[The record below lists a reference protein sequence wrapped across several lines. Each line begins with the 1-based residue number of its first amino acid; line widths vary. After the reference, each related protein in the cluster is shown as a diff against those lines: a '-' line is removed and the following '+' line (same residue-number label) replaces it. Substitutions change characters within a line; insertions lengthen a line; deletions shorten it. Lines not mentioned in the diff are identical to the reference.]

1 MKLLSWHHVDFISN
15 LGFLANGDASGLA
28 PNSISVQRR
37 RVVGNGME
45 EEWEVTNHEHKTMT
59 VPLEL
64 RVAADFL
71 DLFDVKAQEFA
82 ALEDRVFSEEPTRR
96 AVRRRVTPGA
106 NPRPVFSHTDGSYH
120 GVASVSAEPAPLSM
134 RQGVLTWRLRLAAH
148 ATRRATLEV
157 ALQVPRRGR
166 GSPPPP
172 APFC

>member
-64 RVAADFL
+64 RLAADFL

-96 AVRRRVTPGA
+96 AVRRRVTRGA
-106 NPRPVFSHTDGSYH
+106 SPRLVFSHTDGSYH
-120 GVASVSAEPAPLSM
+120 GAASVSAEPAPLSM
-134 RQGVLTWRLRLAAH
+134 RPGVLSSRLRLAAP
-148 ATRRATLEV
+148 ATRRVTLEV
-157 ALQVPRRGR
+157 ALKVQRRALV
-166 GSPPPP
+166 PPPP
-172 APFC
+172 LL